1 MGTLTPPR
9 RGGTFGR
16 HSASLHVAEP
26 GRGRVPAAPL
36 ISRNAGGAR
45 PGPGAGGASLR
56 VPRGRPAPA
65 LGLRRCSG
73 GTQTPAPDP
82 GTQSPVP
89 PPQPR
94 PLRAPDAQ
102 APPREAWGPSPA
114 QCRAAFPGSCPATG
128 RSQRRGPLD
137 APSLGP
143 RVAAPAP
150 PPRAP
155 GPRQPRT
162 YCFTHRLGFLRGGAS
177 RLTAPLIVLI
187 FFTLI
192 KYR

>member
-26 GRGRVPAAPL
+26 GRGPVPAAPL

-73 GTQTPAPDP
+73 RHPDP
-82 GTQSPVP
+82 RTRPRHPVP
-89 PPQPR
+89 R
-94 PLRAPDAQ
+94 PSST
-102 APPREAWGPSPA
+102 APPSAGSRRSGPTVGSVGSEPPTV
-114 QCRAAFPGSCPATG
+114 QGSFPGELPG
-128 RSQRRGPLD
+128 DRPQRRGPLD

-162 YCFTHRLGFLRGGAS
+162 CCFTHRLGFLRGGAS